1 MGAVKGAGAMGFEIS
16 FEGVV
21 IVMLIAYIL
30 GLLTGISMTRR
41 VL

>member
-1 MGAVKGAGAMGFEIS
+1 MGFDIS

-21 IVMLIAYIL
+21 IVMLIGYIL

-41 VL
+41 IL